1 MTKKS
6 LATLSKAV
14 KAPQAIVHIKHSIT
28 LNQYKLW
35 VLLLK
40 KWREL
45 YELKELPDE
54 KGFYKISK
62 EEIKSHIGYELSK
75 FEFRRDLGKLRQEP
89 ITVNYFEK
97 DDGEVLHD
105 MGFISESKTYTKAIR
120 FRLPSF
126 LEDVM
131 KGLDQ
136 PKAIFQL
143 INWEIFNHFT
153 GKYEAIIY
161 KLCRDYVGVINTPY
175 MTIEEFREYVG
186 LKPNE
191 YKGFMDL
198 HRYIIKNPV
207 NKINESSLS
216 DITVSYSLRR
226 EGKKVIGLYF
236 SAKNKHQTSI
246 PFQEF
251 KQNLV
256 FQFAKIHIE
265 TSLQSEYL
273 ALRSPEEIE
282 LCIERVNEYAEE
294 QNKGGKTV
302 NYGALYRKS
311 ILEGWHIGYA
321 EHKAQKAAI
330 ALKSEAEKEAK
341 ERQADAERIEK
352 EKELK
357 AEKEKKEKTS
367 KALALFDALPEPQKQ
382 ALRQEFAETLSDI
395 TRKIFMSKGEK
406 SPINRHA
413 FIKFLKEKG
422 VIQE

>member
-6 LATLSKAV
+6 LASLSKSV

-28 LNQYKLW
+28 LRQYKLW
-35 VLLLK
+35 VIFLQRFK
-40 KWREL
+40 SL
-45 YELKELPDE
+45 YDFGDKPDE
-54 KGFYKISK
+54 KGFLKISRL
-62 EEIKSHIGYELSK
+62 EMQEYLGYEQLK
-75 FEFRRDLGKLRQEP
+75 EHLKDDLEKLRKEP
-89 ITVNYFEK
+89 IIINMLEK
-97 DDGEVLHD
+97 DEGSVTHG
-105 MGFISESKTYTKAIR
+105 MGFISEWKLSSKTVR

-143 INWEIFNHFT
+143 INWQIFNHFT

-161 KLCRDYVGVINTPY
+161 KLCRDYVGVKNTPY

-198 HRYIIKNPV
+198 HRYIIKNPI
-207 NKINESSLS
+207 NKINESNLS

-251 KQNLV
+251 KQNPA
-256 FQFAKIHIE
+256 FHFAKVHIE

-273 ALRSPEEIE
+273 SLRTSEEIV
-282 LCIERVNEYAEE
+282 LCIERANEYGEE
-294 QNKGGKTV
+294 QGSTGKAV

-357 AEKEKKEKTS
+357 EEKEKKEKTS
-367 KALALFDALPEPQKQ
+367 KALALFDALPEPEKQ

-395 TRKIFMSKGEK
+395 TRKIFVSKGEK

-413 FIKFLKEKG
+413 FIKFLQEKG
-422 VIQE
+422 VIN

>member
-35 VLLLK
+35 VLLLR

-161 KLCRDYVGVINTPY
+161 KLCRDYVGVVNTPY

-207 NKINESSLS
+207 NKINESNLS

-226 EGKKVIGLYF
+226 EGKKVVGLYF

-251 KQNLV
+251 KQNPA

-273 ALRSPEEIE
+273 ALRSSEEVA

-294 QNKGGKTV
+294 QSKLRKSV
-302 NYGALYRKS
+302 NYGALYRTA
-311 ILEGWHIGYA
+311 ILEGWHTGYA
-321 EHKAQKAAI
+321 EQKAKKS
-330 ALKSEAEKEAK
+330 ALEDKKREVEQNELNQEEK
-341 ERQADAERIEK
+341 RQLEEK
-352 EKELK
+352 NRLLQ
-357 AEKEKKEKTS
+357 KKKIDD
-367 KALALFDALPEPQKQ
+367 KLAYFDQLPEKQKDD
-382 ALRQEFAETLSDI
+382 LRESFKSNLSGVHQQMFI
-395 TRKIFMSKGEK
+395 KHGEK
-406 SPINRHA
+406 SGINRHH
-413 FIKFLKEKG
+413 FVLFLEEQGILSKDQK
-422 VIQE
+422 